1 MMEKIKYLFVGSI
14 SLMLISCSGET
25 ESAKHNHGNHEQSE
39 VVGEKYY
46 CPMKCEADKTYDEK
60 GECSVCHMDL
70 VK

>member
-1 MMEKIKYLFVGSI
+1 MEKVIYSFVVSI
-14 SLMLISCSGET
+14 SLISCSGERKPT
-25 ESAKHNHGNHEQSE
+25 EHNHEKHEHLE